1 MICHSDN
8 LFAKTNQDSTI
19 FYTWKNSEMFDITS
33 KRFGIFN
40 NTPSENR
47 VVDIKKGSF
56 EKHIPLR
63 IIISFSER
71 LDRFINATYINFK

>member
-1 MICHSDN
+1 
-8 LFAKTNQDSTI
+8 
-19 FYTWKNSEMFDITS
+19 MFDITS

-63 IIISFSER
+63 IIVSFSER

>member
-1 MICHSDN
+1 
-8 LFAKTNQDSTI
+8 
-19 FYTWKNSEMFDITS
+19 MFGITL

-47 VVDIKKGSF
+47 VVDIKKRSF

-71 LDRFINATYINFK
+71 LDRFVNATYINFK

>member
-1 MICHSDN
+1 
-8 LFAKTNQDSTI
+8 
-19 FYTWKNSEMFDITS
+19 MFGITL

-47 VVDIKKGSF
+47 VVDIKKRSF

-63 IIISFSER
+63 IIFSFSER